1 MKRQTTITLFYT
13 GVALVSAAILWTAFY
28 IRGRMPKPDM
38 AAIVDVGKETAQDW
52 FEIEKDLEAVNQDGK
67 HVRLSDLRGKVW
79 IAAEF
84 FAVCPHCAVR
94 NGEELRKILDEFG
107 KHPDFHIVCITVD
120 PENDP
125 QEKLRDYASALSAD
139 SRNWWFLNAGE
150 TAATH
155 DYLEHVLKFLGV
167 RKRTDPAD
175 IEANGL
181 YQHDLSFILVDRDFK
196 VVGKW
201 PLAEARAEDKRKLYP
216 ELYDQIKTDL
226 FNRIRSELAEKPQ
239 PTP

>member
-38 AAIVDVGKETAQDW
+38 AAIVDVGKETPQEW
-52 FEIEKDLEAVNQDGK
+52 FEIKQDLEAVNQDGK
-67 HVRLSDLRGKVW
+67 RVKLSDLRGKVW
-79 IAAEF
+79 LVAEF

-139 SRNWWFLNAGE
+139 SRNWWFLNAGD
-150 TAATH
+150 ATTTH
-155 DYLEHVLKFLGV
+155 RYMEDVLKFMGI

-181 YQHDLSFILVDRDFK
+181 YLHDLSFALVDRDFK

-201 PLAEARAEDKRKLYP
+201 ALAEARAEDKRKLYP

-226 FNRIRSELAEKPQ
+226 FNRIRSELAEPPQ